1 MAASAPA
8 AGSGGRAGADARAAA
23 TSAPSPSPSSSQRFT
38 CQLCR
43 APITLTGPLDPADPP
58 RQSSSRPGAGG
69 PDDSG
74 GAGDALFL
82 LAPSS
87 PSSRARAGG
96 AAAAAAAGVGGGM
109 DESFVVLP
117 TTAAAAAAA
126 RAAAQ
131 LARTGAAPASA
142 PDPGLPTPDVEEWPA
157 APFSPNA
164 AAPGGGGGG
173 VDAKLRA
180 LAALFEAASTAS
192 GADHPLCLDC
202 AARLREEIERQAR
215 EAEADAEA
223 YERALARLGRRR
235 RGARRRGEPA
245 TGLAAEEDDEGPPH
259 LPPPSP
265 SPPPPAALTD
275 AQFDAELAALADR
288 EAAARERISALSRRL
303 HAARLELAALES
315 ADGAAASEALAQYWR
330 DASAVQAALDH
341 HVSERDALLARTER
355 ATQRLACLRATS
367 ALNDACRIWHEGPFG
382 TIGGFRLG
390 RTPEQPVPWD
400 EINAAWGLAV
410 LLLAAMARSARVT
423 FTGARRLLPLG
434 SRARVADAR
443 GTHDLFGPVSR
454 LWTAPYDRAVAAY
467 VGCLAEFG
475 EFARARDLA
484 EGRAP
489 PFEFPFAV
497 DGAAGTVGGHS
508 VRLALNKEARWTRA
522 LKLML
527 ADLKVAL
534 QWAARREAGAQQAR
548 REQAPR
554 PLAPER

>member
-1 MAASAPA
+1 MAAAPPPPSAAAAAGLRAAAAPA
-8 AGSGGRAGADARAAA
+8 AIAANADADAADDDN
-23 TSAPSPSPSSSQRFT
+23 APFSSSAALTFT

-43 APITLTGPLDPADPP
+43 ARISLTGELEGSLQLLHPAP
-58 RQSSSRPGAGG
+58 PGAA
-69 PDDSG
+69 
-74 GAGDALFL
+74 GAA
-82 LAPSS
+82 SHQ
-87 PSSRARAGG
+87 RAR
-96 AAAAAAAGVGGGM
+96 M

-117 TTAAAAAAA
+117 TMT
-126 RAAAQ
+126 RALLPPPSSSSPPP
-131 LARTGAAPASA
+131 LAPSTSSSS
-142 PDPGLPTPDVEEWPA
+142 T
-157 APFSPNA
+157 
-164 AAPGGGGGG
+164 

-180 LAALFEAASTAS
+180 LTALFEAASTSS

-202 AARLREEIERQAR
+202 SARLRDELLLQER
-215 EAEADAEA
+215 EAKEEARGYEA
-223 YERALARLGRRR
+223 ALARLGRRQQ
-235 RGARRRGEPA
+235 RGQQQPREE
-245 TGLAAEEDDEGPPH
+245 TQEQEDDEEQH
-259 LPPPSP
+259 RAQ
-265 SPPPPAALTD
+265 PPPPPQPPTPPAA
-275 AQFDAELAALADR
+275 FEAELAALRDR
-288 EAAARERISALSRRL
+288 ERAAHRRAEDLSSRLATLRAELAHLEATDAADLEL
-303 HAARLELAALES
+303 HAQA
-315 ADGAAASEALAQYWR
+315 YWR
-330 DASAVQAALDH
+330 DAAATQAALDH

-355 ATQRLACLRATS
+355 ASQRLAVLRGTS

-410 LLLAAMARSARVT
+410 LLLSAMSRSARVT
-423 FTGARRLLPLG
+423 FSGARRLLPLG

-454 LWTAPYDRAVAAY
+454 LWTAPYDRAMAAY

-484 EGRAP
+484 EGRDP

-497 DGAAGTVGGHS
+497 DGSAATVGGHS

-534 QWAARREAGAQQAR
+534 QWAARREATAGAAARARGAALAGGGAAAAGAAAAGGQQQPG
-548 REQAPR
+548 QAASLVA
-554 PLAPER
+554 PLAPEPGG